1 MKIVVV
7 KERRKTISLK
17 IENSESAVLKVPAS
31 LSQKEIDKFVE
42 GKRKWIEKNVS
53 KMRANE
59 EFASSFDL
67 KHNLYIDGKMYASAN
82 SVVIG
87 FDKLTE
93 NGKKNAVRR
102 FYKSNFYIIEQMA
115 AECSE
120 RFGLSYDKIM
130 PTTSVKV
137 WGSYSSKRVM
147 KLNWKL
153 VVVPKELAFYVIC
166 HELSHSKHFNHSP
179 KFWKEVELMCP
190 NYKILRKKLNEY
202 GFLLKSDF

>member
-1 MKIVVV
+1 MKIAVV

-17 IENSESAVLKVPAS
+17 IEDSQSAVLKVPKQI
-31 LSQKEIDKFVE
+31 SQKEIDKFLE
-42 GKRKWIEKNVS
+42 SKRKWIEKSVL
-53 KMRANE
+53 KMMENE
-59 EFASSFDL
+59 KFASSFDL
-67 KHNLYIDGKMYASAN
+67 KENLYIDGKLYASVN

-93 NGKKNAVRR
+93 NGKKNAVRK
-102 FYKSNFYIIEQMA
+102 FYKSNFHIIEKMA

-120 RFGLSYDKIM
+120 KFGLTYDKIL

-153 VVVPKELAFYVIC
+153 VVVPRELMYYVIC

-179 KFWKEVELMCP
+179 KFWREVENMCP
-190 NYKILRKKLNEY
+190 NYKILRKMLNEY